1 MVKRVVVTGL
11 KARGYVDGRYVGEEK
26 KEPNAR
32 EDVLRGRKRRGKSGG
47 SMGLGQGQ
55 GIGIGKRGGKRGS
68 SQAGSGA
75 NDNIGNTVGGKRGRR
90 GKPPGGGARGTAVA
104 GTGGVEP
111 GNSIG
116 HAGQSTL
123 PHGEARPP
131 RNPRGQ
137 PRTQSRKNTSGRKT
151 PFRKMPPSIALAP
164 SPSQVGDTRR
174 IGEEAKSGQFA
185 EALAAQAN
193 VKRERLHKV
202 MAQSGIGSRR
212 DMEIMIST
220 GRVMVNGIVATTGT
234 QVSPGDNVMVDQRPI
249 KLKFSEDL
257 PRILLYHKPEGE
269 IVTTSDPGNRI
280 TVFDNLPPVETGK
293 WIAIGRLDINTSG
306 LLIFT
311 TNGELA
317 NRFMHPRYEVERE
330 YAVRILGEL
339 TEHQTEALLTGVNI
353 DAGSDEHD
361 HQDQHEHHQDN
372 EDVEHDHQPSAPAR
386 FDTIEKRGGEGVNQ
400 WYHVTIKEGRNREV
414 RKMFESQGLTVSRLI
429 RTRFGK
435 IELPPRLSR
444 GKLMELSPDQVR
456 SVLAGAGMK
465 DEAELALPGEIRA
478 DSRGAGRGQ
487 RGPGAARGPGVR
499 GIKPPRPPRAP
510 REGQPPRPPRE
521 GQPPRQPH
529 EGPAPR
535 QPREGSAPRQPREG
549 SALEGGG
556 GGRSPRDGIPGAADG
571 IVGQERVPGSAR
583 PRRNRRGGKSIRRD
597 PNFVGSANEA
607 GNSAGNADDNQGNR
621 VDTRGNI
628 PPPEARIHGEAHDS
642 IGNMTDGA
650 TNIITHADPEAPAG
664 TRGAPRNPHGRQRR
678 NFRGR
683 GGRNRGPKGGSDGGG
698 EGGGAATGSDG
709 GGNSGESGGSGGS
722 GGKGNG
728 DGEGNAD

>member
-32 EDVLRGRKRRGKSGG
+32 EDVLRGRKRRGKSVGVG
-47 SMGLGQGQ
+47 AGAGV
-55 GIGIGKRGGKRGS
+55 GKRGAKRGQTAS
-68 SQAGSGA
+68 AA
-75 NDNIGNTVGGKRGRR
+75 NDNFGNTVGGKRGRR
-90 GKPPGGGARGTAVA
+90 GKSAAHVPRGA
-104 GTGGVEP
+104 GTGVEP

-116 HAGQSTL
+116 QS
-123 PHGEARPP
+123 PPPQGDVRPP
-131 RNPRGQ
+131 RGPRGQ
-137 PRTQSRKNTSGRKT
+137 PRTQSRKNTAGRKT
-151 PFRKMPPSIALAP
+151 PFRKMPMAVAHTP
-164 SPSQVGDTRR
+164 SPSQIGDTRR
-174 IGEEAKSGQFA
+174 VGEEAKSGQFA

-234 QVSPGDNVMVDQRPI
+234 QVSPGDNVLVDQRPV
-249 KLKFSEDL
+249 KLKFSEEL

-280 TVFDNLPPVETGK
+280 TVFDNLPPVENGK

-339 TEHQTEALLTGVNI
+339 TEVQTQSLLTGVKI
-353 DAGSDEHD
+353 DSADDENEPIDHIDHDMEDESQHDDAPPLQGAGAE
-361 HQDQHEHHQDN
+361 
-372 EDVEHDHQPSAPAR
+372 AR
-386 FDTIEKRGGEGVNQ
+386 FDTIEKRGGEGANH

-444 GKLMELSPDQVR
+444 GKMMELSPDQVR

-465 DEAELALPGEIRA
+465 EEADAALPGEKHGDARGSGRGEGRG
-478 DSRGAGRGQ
+478 DSRGAPRGKPRTPGAPGP
-487 RGPGAARGPGVR
+487 RGP
-499 GIKPPRPPRAP
+499 K
-510 REGQPPRPPRE
+510 PPRE
-521 GQPPRQPH
+521 GQPRNGVRPPRDAARP
-529 EGPAPR
+529 
-535 QPREGSAPRQPREG
+535 PREGNAVPTEV
-549 SALEGGG
+549 
-556 GGRSPRDGIPGAADG
+556 IP
-571 IVGQERVPGSAR
+571 GQERVPGQVRVPGAPR
-583 PRRNRRGGKSIRRD
+583 PRRNRRGGKGAKRD
-597 PNFVGSANEA
+597 PNMASVGNDASSNMAADESHGNRADGRNENRGNRPPPNERVVAEPHDNIGNAVEGA
-607 GNSAGNADDNQGNR
+607 GNI
-621 VDTRGNI
+621 V
-628 PPPEARIHGEAHDS
+628 AH
-642 IGNMTDGA
+642 TDPA
-650 TNIITHADPEAPAG
+650 APAG
-664 TRGAPRNPHGRQRR
+664 PRTGPSGPRGPRGRQRR

-683 GGRNRGPKGGSDGGG
+683 GGRNRGPRGGG
-698 EGGGAATGSDG
+698 DEGGG
-709 GGNSGESGGSGGS
+709 GESGGGGS
-722 GGKGNG
+722 GGPTEGGGGSSGG
-728 DGEGNAD
+728 DGNTA

>member
-32 EDVLRGRKRRGKSGG
+32 EDVLRGRKRRGKTGA
-47 SMGLGQGQ
+47 SMGPGAG
-55 GIGIGKRGGKRGS
+55 GKRGGKRG
-68 SQAGSGA
+68 QGHALAGAIG

-90 GKPPGGGARGTAVA
+90 GKAPGARGSAI
-104 GTGGVEP
+104 TGGAEP

-116 HAGQSTL
+116 QSIPL
-123 PHGEARPP
+123 QGDAQAPLG
-131 RNPRGQ
+131 PRG
-137 PRTQSRKNTSGRKT
+137 PRGPRGAPRPQSRKNTAGRKT
-151 PFRKMPPSIALAP
+151 PFRKMPMSAVLVP

-353 DAGSDEHD
+353 DAGNDEHD
-361 HQDQHEHHQDN
+361 HQDQHEHHHDN
-372 EDVEHDHQPSAPAR
+372 EDVEHDHQPSTPAR

-414 RKMFESQGLTVSRLI
+414 RKMFETQGLTVSRLI

-465 DEAELALPGEIRA
+465 EEAESALAGEIRP
-478 DSRGAGRGQ
+478 DSRVAGRGQ
-487 RGPGAARGPGVR
+487 RGQGAARGPGVR
-499 GIKPPRPPRAP
+499 GIKPPRPPR
-510 REGQPPRPPRE
+510 PPRE
-521 GQPPRQPH
+521 GQPPRQPR

-535 QPREGSAPRQPREG
+535 QPREGSAPRQPREE
-549 SALEGGG
+549 SAREGGG
-556 GGRSPRDGIPGAADG
+556 GRPPRDGIPGAADG

-597 PNFVGSANEA
+597 PNFVGTAIEA
-607 GNSAGNADDNQGNR
+607 GNSVGNADDNQGNR

-683 GGRNRGPKGGSDGGG
+683 GGRNRGPKGGSDGGSDGGG

-709 GGNSGESGGSGGS
+709 GGNSGESGGSGGAGGS
-722 GGKGNG
+722 GGKGDS

>member
-47 SMGLGQGQ
+47 MGAGAGA
-55 GIGIGKRGGKRGS
+55 GAGKRGGKRGPTANL
-68 SQAGSGA
+68 AGGA
-75 NDNIGNTVGGKRGRR
+75 NDNFGNTVGGKRGRR
-90 GKPPGGGARGTAVA
+90 GKSPSHVPRGAVA
-104 GTGGVEP
+104 SGVEP

-116 HAGQSTL
+116 QSL
-123 PHGEARPP
+123 PHGDARPP
-131 RNPRGQ
+131 RGPRG
-137 PRTQSRKNTSGRKT
+137 PARPQSRKNMAGRKT
-151 PFRKMPPSIALAP
+151 PFRKTPMPIAHTP
-164 SPSQVGDTRR
+164 SPSQIGDMRR
-174 IGEEAKSGQFA
+174 VGEESKSGQFA

-234 QVSPGDNVMVDQRPI
+234 QVSPGDNVLVDQRPV
-249 KLKFSEDL
+249 KLKFSEEL

-339 TEHQTEALLTGVNI
+339 NDAQTEALLTGVNI
-353 DAGSDEHD
+353 DADDDAE
-361 HQDQHEHHQDN
+361 DQHEHHDSL
-372 EDVEHDHQPSAPAR
+372 ELDGDDTHDQGDAQPQHGAGSAAR
-386 FDTIEKRGGEGVNQ
+386 FDTIEKRGGEGANH
-400 WYHVTIKEGRNREV
+400 WYQVTIKEGRNREV

-444 GKLMELSPDQVR
+444 GKMMELSPDQVR
-456 SVLAGAGMK
+456 SILAGAGMK
-465 DEAELALPGEIRA
+465 EEADAALPGEKRG
-478 DSRGAGRGQ
+478 DNRGAARGKPRVPGVPGQ
-487 RGPGAARGPGVR
+487 RGP
-499 GIKPPRPPRAP
+499 KPP
-510 REGQPPRPPRE
+510 REGQSRNGQPRSNQPREGNRPPRE
-521 GQPPRQPH
+521 GN
-529 EGPAPR
+529 A
-535 QPREGSAPRQPREG
+535 
-549 SALEGGG
+549 
-556 GGRSPRDGIPGAADG
+556 GAAE
-571 IVGQERVPGSAR
+571 IVPGQERVPGAPR
-583 PRRNRRGGKSIRRD
+583 PRRNRRGGKGAKRD
-597 PNFVGSANEA
+597 PNMQVA
-607 GNSAGNADDNQGNR
+607 GNNVSVNPGADESSGNRGENRGNRPPPAERVTAEPHDNIGNAVDGAGN
-621 VDTRGNI
+621 VVT
-628 PPPEARIHGEAHDS
+628 HT
-642 IGNMTDGA
+642 TDPA
-650 TNIITHADPEAPAG
+650 APAG
-664 TRGAPRNPHGRQRR
+664 PRTGPRGPRGRQRR

-683 GGRNRGPKGGSDGGG
+683 GGRNRGPRSENGDGGGG
-698 EGGGAATGSDG
+698 EGGGAG
-709 GGNSGESGGSGGS
+709 GAGGSGGAPE
-722 GGKGNG
+722 GGNG
-728 DGEGNAD
+728 GGSGTNNGGGEGNAV

>member
-1 MVKRVVVTGL
+1 MVKRIVVTGL

-32 EDVLRGRKRRGKSGG
+32 GEDVLRGRTRRGKSGG
-47 SMGLGQGQ
+47 PMGAGAGV
-55 GIGIGKRGGKRGS
+55 GKRGKKRGPA
-68 SQAGSGA
+68 QGGA
-75 NDNIGNTVGGKRGRR
+75 VGGDNFGNTIAGKRGRR
-90 GKPPGGGARGTAVA
+90 GKSQGRGPKDGQALMGNAVGNAVGNAAGNVA
-104 GTGGVEP
+104 GI

-116 HAGQSTL
+116 QPLS
-123 PHGEARPP
+123 PHGDP
-131 RNPRGQ
+131 RMPRGPRGTGGP
-137 PRTQSRKNTSGRKT
+137 PRTQSRKNTAGRKT
-151 PFRKMPPSIALAP
+151 PFRKMPMSEALVP

-234 QVSPGDNVMVDQRPI
+234 QVSPGDNVLVDQRPV
-249 KLKFSEDL
+249 KLKFSEEL
-257 PRILLYHKPEGE
+257 PRVLLYHKPEGE

-339 TEHQTEALLTGVNI
+339 TEEQTQALLTGVNI
-353 DAGSDEHD
+353 DMSDAD
-361 HQDQHEHHQDN
+361 D
-372 EDVEHDHQPSAPAR
+372 EDDDGEQVPSAPAR
-386 FDTIEKRGGEGVNQ
+386 FDTIEKRGGEGANQ
-400 WYHVTIKEGRNREV
+400 WYQVTIKEGRNREV

-465 DEAELALPGEIRA
+465 DEADAAIPVGG
-478 DSRGAGRGQ
+478 SRDARGGRGG
-487 RGPGAARGPGVR
+487 RGARGP
-499 GIKPPRPPRAP
+499 K
-510 REGQPPRPPRE
+510 PPRE
-521 GQPPRQPH
+521 GQVGQGSQGGQGRQGGRPPRAGH
-529 EGPAPR
+529 AGPNV
-535 QPREGSAPRQPREG
+535 G
-549 SALEGGG
+549 
-556 GGRSPRDGIPGAADG
+556 GAAAG
-571 IVGQERVPGSAR
+571 NAGGPETTERAERGNEPPR
-583 PRRNRRGGKSIRRD
+583 PRRNRRGGKGAKRD
-597 PNFVGSANEA
+597 PNMVNAGGTAINANAVNDEGFGNRADSRGNVPPPFESFHETHEA
-607 GNSAGNADDNQGNR
+607 NGNAADA
-621 VDTRGNI
+621 VGNI
-628 PPPEARIHGEAHDS
+628 VNKVLPERPPGE
-642 IGNMTDGA
+642 GVPRKG
-650 TNIITHADPEAPAG
+650 P
-664 TRGAPRNPHGRQRR
+664 RGGRQRR

-683 GGRNRGPKGGSDGGG
+683 GGRNRGAKSGGEGGG
-698 EGGGAATGSDG
+698 EGGNGNSGGSGSGGGGERGGPSGGNSEGGNSDG
-709 GGNSGESGGSGGS
+709 GGSAGNSG
-722 GGKGNG
+722 
-728 DGEGNAD
+728 GEGNS

>member
-1 MVKRVVVTGL
+1 MVKRVIVTGL

-26 KEPNAR
+26 KEASSSR
-32 EDVLRGRKRRGKSGG
+32 EEAVRGRKRRGKSGG
-47 SMGLGQGQ
+47 MSASAGVGAGA
-55 GIGIGKRGGKRGS
+55 GRRGKKRGTAQGHAQGHL
-68 SQAGSGA
+68 QGGMAGG
-75 NDNIGNTVGGKRGRR
+75 DNIGNTLGGKRGRR
-90 GKPPGGGARGTAVA
+90 GKSQGRASGETLV
-104 GTGGVEP
+104 
-111 GNSIG
+111 GNSVQPPSP
-116 HAGQSTL
+116 HAD
-123 PHGEARPP
+123 
-131 RNPRGQ
+131 PRG
-137 PRTQSRKNTSGRKT
+137 PRDPRAGRGAPRPQSRKNTAGRKT
-151 PFRKMPPSIALAP
+151 PFRKMPMATALAP
-164 SPSQVGDTRR
+164 SPSQVGDMRR
-174 IGEEAKSGQFA
+174 VGEETKSGQFA

-234 QVSPGDNVMVDQRPI
+234 QVSPGDNVLVDQRPV

-339 TEHQTEALLTGVNI
+339 TEEQTQALLTGVSI
-353 DAGSDEHD
+353 DLTDDDFED
-361 HQDQHEHHQDN
+361 D
-372 EDVEHDHQPSAPAR
+372 DVEHEASAPAR
-386 FDTIEKRGGEGVNQ
+386 FDTIEKRGGEGANH

-465 DEAELALPGEIRA
+465 DEAEAAIPTGPRGPRGA
-478 DSRGAGRGQ
+478 SGSRG
-487 RGPGAARGPGVR
+487 P
-499 GIKPPRPPRAP
+499 KPPP
-510 REGQPPRPPRE
+510 REGQGQGRQGGRPPRE
-521 GQPPRQPH
+521 GNAGVNAPP
-529 EGPAPR
+529 GN
-535 QPREGSAPRQPREG
+535 
-549 SALEGGG
+549 
-556 GGRSPRDGIPGAADG
+556 PGNVETA
-571 IVGQERVPGSAR
+571 ERTERGNETAR
-583 PRRNRRGGKSIRRD
+583 PRRNRRGGKGARRD
-597 PNFVGSANEA
+597 PNIAI
-607 GNSAGNADDNQGNR
+607 AGNAPGFDASVAGDEGFGNR
-621 VDTRGNI
+621 VESRGNGQ
-628 PPPEARIHGEAHDS
+628 PDSPGSHEAN
-642 IGNMTDGA
+642 GNAVEGA
-650 TNIITHADPEAPAG
+650 GNAIVRPAAERPAG
-664 TRGAPRNPHGRQRR
+664 GKGPRGRQRR

-683 GGRNRGPKGGSDGGG
+683 GGRNRGPKGAAGEGGNGPAGGSEGGGSTGSGGG
-698 EGGGAATGSDG
+698 EG
-709 GGNSGESGGSGGS
+709 N
-722 GGKGNG
+722 
-728 DGEGNAD
+728 GNA